1 MNKSIRQ
8 AGLSRTA
15 DSYVKRLEQAQKLR
29 EIANRSNYPHKV
41 LVLYKKIK
49 EECEFWEQKQNP
61 SPEKLE
67 DLHRDFNFI
76 APQVN
81 ATPTDKDRIDMLMN
95 KYGCK

>member
-1 MNKSIRQ
+1 MKKSIRQ

-15 DSYVKRLEQAQKLR
+15 DSYVKRLEQAQKLK

-41 LVLYKKIK
+41 LVLYRKLK
-49 EECEFWEQKQNP
+49 EEYDFWERKQNP
-61 SPEKLE
+61 SKEKLE
-67 DLHRDFNFI
+67 DLYRDLNFI

-81 ATPTDKDRIDMLMN
+81 SFPTDKSRIDLLMT